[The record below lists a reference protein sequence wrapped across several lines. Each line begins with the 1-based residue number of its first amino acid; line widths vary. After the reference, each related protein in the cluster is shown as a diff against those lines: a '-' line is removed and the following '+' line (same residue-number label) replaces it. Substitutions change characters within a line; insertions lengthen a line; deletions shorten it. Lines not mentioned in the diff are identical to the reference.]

1 VSAGEVIAS
10 RKICLANNYSSVIMR
25 AAPMRKTSVFCGVGP
40 RWRVPLVTCA
50 LLFSAAGQSVFA
62 QATTEQEIVVTGEE
76 VPSAYGAP
84 PAFSRSRFSN
94 AVNAYV
100 LPPWAFFFGE
110 LFEGQGFRHGP
121 PDYLFTQEI
130 EMGLPYRFNVAA
142 ETELER
148 FNGGGGVQTVSLE
161 ARWALADWNKVP
173 LNPTLFAEYKFGVGT
188 IRHEEVPPPPGEGG
202 EEEEGGP
209 PKVPDAYEVR
219 LLLAQDFFERVEWAM
234 NWFFEK
240 ENTGDRGREWGFSQA
255 AMMPVLLP
263 NERLKVGIEMLY
275 KNVTTKDTRG
285 DAVNSFVIGPTVA
298 WKPTAQTRLDISPL
312 FGCTHDS
319 PVADVFVAF
328 SWLFGGERAEAE
340 APVSS
345 RFRYLSKVSRADK
358 DADKEMKQVAPPPCP
373 EWYGD
378 NEWNV
383 NLWGT
388 YAFTNTEYNPN
399 LWLVDVVQSTS
410 EGHPV
415 LGTYDHYIGGDH
427 AWGGGGDIKY
437 FFHRYFGVGIEGF
450 ALDASKNGFNIFE
463 DPTVPIFTTE
473 KINHDHTIGAVLGTL
488 TLRYPIPCTR
498 LAPYAWAGVG
508 AIFGG
513 GERDILHTQGPPDA
527 FAVHAQTDHFGSE
540 TKVLGQFGVGVE
552 FRIARHVG
560 LINDLSFGV
569 IDGPKNNFGMFRS
582 GLDFAF

>member
-1 VSAGEVIAS
+1 MLKIYFVRQTFLYYALSIAVI
-10 RKICLANNYSSVIMR
+10 CVVTPGLNSSVH
-25 AAPMRKTSVFCGVGP
+25 
-40 RWRVPLVTCA
+40 
-50 LLFSAAGQSVFA
+50 A
-62 QATTEQEIVVTGEE
+62 QVSTEQPVVVTAQE

-84 PAFSRSRFSN
+84 PAFSRARFSN

-130 EMGLPYRFNVAA
+130 EMGLPWRFNVAA
-142 ETELER
+142 EAQFER
-148 FNGGGGVQTVSLE
+148 FNGGGGARSVSLE
-161 ARWALADWNKVP
+161 ARWALADWNKIP

-188 IRHEEVPPPPGEGG
+188 IRHEEVEPPMGEGG
-202 EEEEGGP
+202 EEEAAEEGGP
-209 PKVPDAYEVR
+209 PKVPDAYEFR
-219 LLLAQDFFERVEWAM
+219 LLLAQDFGEHVEWAM

-255 AMMPVLLP
+255 LMTPILLP
-263 NERLKVGIEMLY
+263 NERLKIGVEMQY
-275 KNVTTKDTRG
+275 KNITVKDTRG
-285 DAVNSFVIGPTVA
+285 DPENIFVIGPTLA

-312 FGCTHDS
+312 FGCTDDS

-340 APVSS
+340 APVST
-345 RFRYLSKVSRADK
+345 RFRYYSDAAYARSGK
-358 DADKEMKQVAPPPCP
+358 DSGKEMKQVAYVPPCP

-378 NEWNV
+378 REWNV

-399 LWLVDVVQSTS
+399 LWLIDVVQSTS

-415 LGTYDHYIGGDH
+415 LGTYDRYIGGDH

-437 FFHRYFGVGIEGF
+437 FFCRYVGVGVEGF
-450 ALDASKNGFNIFE
+450 ALDGSKNGFDIFE
-463 DPTVPIFTTE
+463 DPTIPIFTRRR
-473 KINHDHTIGAVLGTL
+473 INHDHTIGAVLGTF

-513 GERDILHTQGPPDA
+513 GERDVLHTQGPPDA
-527 FAVHAQTDHFGSE
+527 FAVHAETDHFGSE
-540 TKVLGQFGVGVE
+540 TKVLGQFGAGVE
-552 FRIARHVG
+552 FRFARHFG
-560 LINDLSFGV
+560 WTNDLSFGV

-582 GLDFAF
+582 GVNFAF

>member
-1 VSAGEVIAS
+1 MLKIYFVRQTFLYYALSIAVI
-10 RKICLANNYSSVIMR
+10 CVVTPGLNSSVH
-25 AAPMRKTSVFCGVGP
+25 
-40 RWRVPLVTCA
+40 
-50 LLFSAAGQSVFA
+50 A
-62 QATTEQEIVVTGEE
+62 QVSTEQPVVVTAQE

-84 PAFSRSRFSN
+84 PAFSRGRFSN

-130 EMGLPYRFNVAA
+130 EMGLPWRFNVAA
-142 ETELER
+142 EAQFER
-148 FNGGGGVQTVSLE
+148 FNGGGGARSVSLE
-161 ARWALADWNKVP
+161 ARWALADWNKIP

-188 IRHEEVPPPPGEGG
+188 IRHEEVEPPGGEAGG
-202 EEEEGGP
+202 EEEEEEEGGP
-209 PKVPDAYEVR
+209 PKVPDAYEFR
-219 LLLAQDFFERVEWAM
+219 LLLAQDFGEHVEWAM

-255 AMMPVLLP
+255 LMTPILLP
-263 NERLKVGIEMLY
+263 NERLKIGIEMLY
-275 KNVTTKDTRG
+275 KNITVKDTRG
-285 DAVNSFVIGPTVA
+285 DPENIFVIGPTLA

-312 FGCTHDS
+312 FGCTDDS

-340 APVSS
+340 APVST
-345 RFRYLSKVSRADK
+345 RFRYYTDAAYARSGK
-358 DADKEMKQVAPPPCP
+358 DSGKEMKQVAYVPPCP

-378 NEWNV
+378 REWNV

-399 LWLVDVVQSTS
+399 LWLIDVVQSTS

-415 LGTYDHYIGGDH
+415 LGTYDRYIGGDH

-437 FFHRYFGVGIEGF
+437 FFCRYVGVGVEGF
-450 ALDASKNGFNIFE
+450 ALDGSKNGFDIFE
-463 DPTVPIFTTE
+463 DPTIPIFTRRR
-473 KINHDHTIGAVLGTL
+473 INHDHTIGAVLGTL

-513 GERDILHTQGPPDA
+513 GERDVLHTQGPPDA
-527 FAVHAQTDHFGSE
+527 FAVHAETDHFGSE
-540 TKVLGQFGVGVE
+540 TKVLGQFGAGVE
-552 FRIARHVG
+552 FRFARHFG
-560 LINDLSFGV
+560 WTNDLSFGV

-582 GLDFAF
+582 GVNFAF